1 MQNEERRMM
10 TDERWAE
17 GIHGSSFCVHHLLAL
32 YDREMRLEVEF
43 FDTRREAAPRW
54 GRGTPH
60 VVRHVSLSGPEGAVL
75 YARFDPAR
83 TDEVIRAQVA
93 RFEHIGQ
100 GFEWKTFAHDEQ
112 PGLKEHL
119 QAHGFTIEE
128 VEAILVLDVAQ
139 APAALLEPVRHD
151 LRRLGDPGALDDL
164 VVIEQR
170 VWNEDFTQ
178 LVRTLGDE
186 LRHDRDRISIY
197 AAYVEGQPAGCAWI
211 RFHRGS
217 HFASLWG
224 GATLPQYRGRG
235 LYKALVAARLQ
246 EALARGVSY
255 LTVDASPMSAP
266 ILRRHGF
273 RQITTCT
280 PCKWRVPN
288 P

>member
-1 MQNEERRMM
+1 MM
-10 TDERWAE
+10 NDERWAE
-17 GIHGSSFCVHHLLAL
+17 GIHHSSFCNHDLLAL
-32 YDREMRLEVEF
+32 YDREMRVEVEF
-43 FDTRREAAPRW
+43 FDTRREVRPRRS
-54 GRGTPH
+54 RGTLH

-83 TDEVIRAQVA
+83 IDEVIRAQVA
-93 RFEHIGQ
+93 RFERIGQ
-100 GFEWKTFAHDEQ
+100 GFEWKMFAHDGQ

-119 QAHGFTIEE
+119 EAHGFTIEE
-128 VEAILVLDVAQ
+128 TEAILVLDVAQ
-139 APAALLEPVRHD
+139 APAAPLEPVSHD
-151 LRRLGDPGALDDL
+151 LRRLSDPGALDDL
-164 VVIEQR
+164 LVIEQG

-178 LVRTLGDE
+178 LVHTLGDE
-186 LRHDRDRISIY
+186 LRHDRHGISIY
-197 AAYVEGQPAGCAWI
+197 ATYVEGQPASCAWI
-211 RFHRGS
+211 RYHRAS

-235 LYKALVAARLQ
+235 LYKSLVAARLQ

-266 ILRRHGF
+266 ILQRHGF

-288 P
+288 R